1 MAKSLK
7 SEIPLET
14 FSKVVES
21 IYDCALDPNRWIDTA
36 DMIAQLVGAETC
48 LLGVHD
54 MKNVHHGVMFQRGVE
69 ERYVRLYAEKYGA
82 MNPHS
87 VPIQLLPVGKVV
99 TRGMILRRA

>member
-21 IYDCALDPNRWIDTA
+21 IYDCALNPNRWIDTA
-36 DMIAQLVGAETC
+36 DMIAQLVGAEIC

-54 MKNVHHGVMFQRGVE
+54 MKNVHHGVMFGPRGINE
-69 ERYVRLYAEKYGA
+69 SYERLYAEGSLLSTHI
-82 MNPHS
+82 PC
-87 VPIQLLPVGKVV
+87 QLHYYPWVKW
-99 TRGMILRRA
+99 

>member
-36 DMIAQLVGAETC
+36 GMIAQLVGAEDC

-54 MKNVHHGVMFQRGVE
+54 MKNVHHGVMFRKGGRGTL
-69 ERYVRLYAEKYGA
+69 RASLR
-82 MNPHS
+82 
-87 VPIQLLPVGKVV
+87 GKVRCYEP
-99 TRGMILRRA
+99 TFRADFNYYPWVKW

>member
-14 FSKVVES
+14 FSKVVEL

-36 DMIAQLVGAETC
+36 GMIAQLVGGEDC

-54 MKNVHHGVMFQRGVE
+54 MKNVHHGLMLPRGVE
-69 ERYVRLYAEKYGA
+69 ERYQRLYAEKYA
-82 MNPHS
+82 AIEPNAVADS
-87 VPIQLLPVGKVV
+87 I
-99 TRGMILRRA
+99 TARG